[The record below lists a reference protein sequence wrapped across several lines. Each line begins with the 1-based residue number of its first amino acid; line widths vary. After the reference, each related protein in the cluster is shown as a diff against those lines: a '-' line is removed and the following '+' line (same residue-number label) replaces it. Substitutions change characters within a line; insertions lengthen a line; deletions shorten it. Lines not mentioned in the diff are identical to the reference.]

1 MRILVC
7 NAGSTSLKFKLYD
20 FPSEK
25 KIAWGRIERVGSAD
39 ASAYSFGDEN
49 GRNVQDDRTPVPTY
63 EAGIERFLSDLG
75 GVDRVDAVGFKA
87 TISKGYPGVHV
98 IDENVIRGMRDEL
111 AIAPVHNRAY
121 LGAIEAFR
129 RVAPGA
135 VPVAAFETAFHQTV
149 PMHRRIYG
157 VPYEWYE
164 KYGVIRMGYHGASH
178 SYVAEKLKAYPRVI
192 SCHLGGSSS
201 VCAIRDGKSVDT
213 SFGLSLQA
221 GVTHVNRAGD
231 VDAYIM
237 PYLISKGVPYEEIVR
252 GLDKNGGLGGISG
265 LSGDMRDLRAAA
277 KAGNERARLAIDV
290 FVSDVTRY
298 IGAFAAEM
306 GGLDALSF
314 TAGIG
319 ENDAE
324 TRGEICETLGFMGIT
339 LDNEKNRKNEERI
352 DSVSARVPVF
362 VIPADEEIVV
372 ARKTYD
378 TIRESEKRVSE

>member
-20 FPSEK
+20 FPSEE
-25 KIAWGRIERVGSAD
+25 KIAWGRIERVGSGSAAGYTFGD
-39 ASAYSFGDEN
+39 AS
-49 GRNVQDDRTPVPTY
+49 GREIRDDRTPVPTY
-63 EAGIERFLSDLG
+63 EDGIQRFLGDLG
-75 GVDRVDAVGFKA
+75 GVERVDAVGFKA

-98 IDENVIRGMRDEL
+98 IDEEVLRGMRDEL
-111 AIAPVHNRAY
+111 SIAPAHNRAY

-149 PMHRRIYG
+149 PMRRRVYG

-178 SYVAEKLKAYPRVI
+178 SYVAARLKGYSRVV

-201 VCAIRDGKSVDT
+201 VCAIRDGKSADT

-231 VDAYIM
+231 IDPYIL
-237 PYLISKGVPYEEIVR
+237 PYLLSKGVPYDEILR

-277 KAGNERARLAIDV
+277 KEGNRRARLAIDV
-290 FVSDVTRY
+290 FTSDVTRY

-306 GGLDALSF
+306 GGIDALSF

-319 ENDAE
+319 ENDPE
-324 TRGEICETLGFMGIT
+324 TRWEICSTLGFLGIV
-339 LDNEKNRKNEERI
+339 LSPEKNARGEER
-352 DSVSARVPVF
+352 VSADDARVPVF

-372 ARKTYD
+372 ARETFGALAPLF
-378 TIRESEKRVSE
+378 

>member
-1 MRILVC
+1 MMAMRILIC

-20 FPSEK
+20 FPSER

-39 ASAYSFGDEN
+39 ASSYYYSDEA
-49 GRNVQDDRTPVPTY
+49 GREIRDDQTPVPTY
-63 EAGIERFLSDLG
+63 ERGIERFLTDLG
-75 GVDRVDAVGFKA
+75 GVENVDAVGFKA
-87 TISKGYPGVHV
+87 TISRGYPGVHI
-98 IDENVIRGMRDEL
+98 IDEKVIQGMRDDL

-135 VPVAAFETAFHQTV
+135 VPVAAFETAFHRTV
-149 PMHRRIYG
+149 PMHRRVYG

-178 SYVAEKLKAYPRVI
+178 SYIAARLKGYSRVV

-231 VDAYIM
+231 VDAYIL
-237 PYLISKGVPYEEIVR
+237 PYLLSKGVPYDEIIR

-265 LSGDMRDLRAAA
+265 LSGDMRDLRRAAR
-277 KAGNERARLAIDV
+277 AGNERARLAIDV

-306 GGLDALSF
+306 GGIDALSF

-324 TRGEICETLGFMGIT
+324 TREEICSTLEFLGIR
-339 LDNEKNRKNEERI
+339 LDPERNAANLERI
-352 DSVSARVPVF
+352 DANGARVPVY

-372 ARKTYD
+372 ARQTYG
-378 TIRESEKRVSE
+378 EVSKA

>member
-20 FPSEK
+20 FPAEEK
-25 KIAWGRIERVGSAD
+25 LAWGRIERVGSGGAALYTFGD
-39 ASAYSFGDEN
+39 AS
-49 GRNVQDDRTPVPTY
+49 GREIRDNQTPVPTY
-63 EAGIERFLSDLG
+63 EAGIERFLGDLG
-75 GVDRVDAVGFKA
+75 GADRVDAVGFKA
-87 TISKGYPGVHV
+87 TISRGYPGVHV
-98 IDENVIRGMRDEL
+98 IDGDVIRGMRDEIT
-111 AIAPVHNRAY
+111 IAPAHNRAY

-129 RVAPGA
+129 RVAPRA

-149 PMHRRIYG
+149 PMRRRIYG

-164 KYGVIRMGYHGASH
+164 KYGVVRMGYHGASH
-178 SYVAEKLKAYPRVI
+178 SYVAARLKGYSRVV

-201 VCAIRDGKSVDT
+201 VCAILDGKSADT

-231 VDAYIM
+231 VDAYIL
-237 PYLISKGVPYEEIVR
+237 PYLLSKGVPYDEIIR
-252 GLDKNGGLGGISG
+252 GLDKNGGMAGISG

-277 KAGNERARLAIDV
+277 KAGNRRARLAIDV

-306 GGLDALSF
+306 GGIDALSF

-319 ENDAE
+319 ENDPE
-324 TRGEICETLGFMGIT
+324 TRLEICSTLGFLGIE
-339 LDNEKNRKNEERI
+339 LDPGRNAVNDARI
-352 DSVSARVPVF
+352 DAPSARVPVF

-372 ARKTYD
+372 ARETYGALS
-378 TIRESEKRVSE
+378 R

>member
-20 FPSEK
+20 FPSEE
-25 KIAWGRIERVGSAD
+25 KIAWGRIERVGSGSAAGYTFGD
-39 ASAYSFGDEN
+39 AS
-49 GRNVQDDRTPVPTY
+49 GREIRDDRTPVPTY
-63 EAGIERFLSDLG
+63 EDGIQRFLGDLG
-75 GVDRVDAVGFKA
+75 GVERVDAVGFKA

-98 IDENVIRGMRDEL
+98 IDEGVLQGMRDEL
-111 AIAPVHNRAY
+111 SIAPAHNRAY

-149 PMHRRIYG
+149 PMRRRVYG

-178 SYVAEKLKAYPRVI
+178 SYVAARLKGYSRVV

-201 VCAIRDGKSVDT
+201 VCAIRDGKSADT

-231 VDAYIM
+231 IDPYIL
-237 PYLISKGVPYEEIVR
+237 PYLLSKGVPYDEILR

-277 KAGNERARLAIDV
+277 KEGNRRARLAIDV
-290 FVSDVTRY
+290 FTSDVTRY

-306 GGLDALSF
+306 GGIDALSF

-319 ENDAE
+319 ENDPE
-324 TRGEICETLGFMGIT
+324 TRWEICSTLGFLGIV
-339 LDNEKNRKNEERI
+339 LSPEKNARGEER
-352 DSVSARVPVF
+352 VSADDARVPVF

-372 ARKTYD
+372 ARETFGALAPLF
-378 TIRESEKRVSE
+378 

>member
-20 FPSEK
+20 FPSEE
-25 KIAWGRIERVGSAD
+25 KIAWGRIERVGSGSAAGYTFGD
-39 ASAYSFGDEN
+39 AS
-49 GRNVQDDRTPVPTY
+49 GREIRDDRTPVPTY
-63 EAGIERFLSDLG
+63 EDGIQRFLGDLG
-75 GVDRVDAVGFKA
+75 GVERVDAVGFKA

-98 IDENVIRGMRDEL
+98 IDEGVLRGMRDEL
-111 AIAPVHNRAY
+111 SIAPAHNRAY

-149 PMHRRIYG
+149 PMRRRVYG

-164 KYGVIRMGYHGASH
+164 KYGVVRMGYHGASH
-178 SYVAEKLKAYPRVI
+178 SYVAARLKGYSRVV

-201 VCAIRDGKSVDT
+201 VCAILDGKSADT

-231 VDAYIM
+231 VDAYIL
-237 PYLISKGVPYEEIVR
+237 PYLLSKGVPYDEIIR
-252 GLDKNGGLGGISG
+252 GLDKNGGMAGISG

-277 KAGNERARLAIDV
+277 KAGNRRARLAIDV

-306 GGLDALSF
+306 GGIDALSF

-319 ENDAE
+319 ENDPE
-324 TRGEICETLGFMGIT
+324 TRWEICSTLGFLGIV
-339 LDNEKNRKNEERI
+339 LSPEKNARGEER
-352 DSVSARVPVF
+352 VSADDARVPVF

-372 ARKTYD
+372 ARETFGALAPLF
-378 TIRESEKRVSE
+378 